1 MDEICLRNYA
11 HLGDAVWEL
20 FVREKTVFKTQKA
33 KNLHSLT
40 TKHVCAGFQAE
51 LLNFLTD
58 KLTEDE
64 KELVRKAG
72 NIPVPIARRN
82 MQKEYRMSTSF
93 EALIGWC
100 YLNDKKRLEEL
111 FEIISN
117 SEIFLI

>member
-1 MDEICLRNYA
+1 MEEICLRNYA

-51 LLNFLTD
+51 LLNLLHD
-58 KLTEDE
+58 KLTDDE
-64 KELVRKAG
+64 KDLVRKAG
-72 NIPVPIARRN
+72 NIPVPVGRRN
-82 MQKEYRMSTSF
+82 MQKEYRLSTSF

-111 FEIISN
+111 FNLISN
-117 SEIFLI
+117 SDIFLL